1 MKKVLGK
8 VLHTIIRR
16 MLLGKTVSSSVCWS
30 WERLERLERLE
41 RVAGCNWSEQGEG
54 LQEVISRSSISRL
67 TRGGFCLFPTRRVL
81 PVSPRGAGAATS
93 APSDLSW
100 GSARG

>member
-8 VLHTIIRR
+8 VLHTIIRK
-16 MLLGKTVSSSVCWS
+16 MLLGKTASSSVCWS
-30 WERLERLERLE
+30 WERLE

-54 LQEVISRSSISRL
+54 LQEVISHSSASRL

-81 PVSPRGAGAATS
+81 PVSPRGAGAAST

-100 GSARG
+100 GRACG

>member
-8 VLHTIIRR
+8 VLHTITRR

-30 WERLERLERLE
+30 WKRLERLE
-41 RVAGCNWSEQGEG
+41 RVAGCNWSKQGEG
-54 LQEVISRSSISRL
+54 LQEVISHSSASRL
-67 TRGGFCLFPTRRVL
+67 TRGRFCLFPAWRVL
-81 PVSPRGAGAATS
+81 PVSPRGAGAAST